1 LHVPTVARERRLAF
15 GEVAD
20 LYDRARPTYPDA
32 LVDDVIAVAPLDG
45 PARALE
51 VGAGTGKA
59 TVLFAARGAAI
70 HALEPIAEMAAVAR
84 RNCVPYPDVTIE
96 VSEFEA
102 WRPPT
107 EAEEFGLV
115 YSAQAWHWISPET
128 RYAKARAA
136 LARGGLLAVFW
147 NRPAWDACAL
157 RDEIDAAYARTAPE
171 LLDDAPMRPRSSER
185 PRQWARWPAEIGAA
199 EGLEQAEVRTYTW
212 QRRFSSHEYTELL
225 RTHSDH
231 IVLERARQEALY
243 LAISDVIDAHG
254 GFLELTYRAR
264 LCLARAV

>member
-1 LHVPTVARERRLAF
+1 MARERRLSF
-15 GEVAD
+15 GEVAN

-32 LVDDVIAVAPLDG
+32 LVDDVIALAPLDG
-45 PARALE
+45 SGGALE

-59 TVLFAARGAAI
+59 TVLFAARGVAI

-84 RNCVPYPDVTIE
+84 RNCAGYPSVTIE
-96 VSEFEA
+96 VSEFEP
-102 WRPPT
+102 WRPGRAGPQS
-107 EAEEFGLV
+107 EFGLV

-128 RYAKARAA
+128 RYQKARAV

-157 RDEIDAAYARTAPE
+157 RDDIDAAYARTAPE
-171 LLDDAPMRPRSSER
+171 LIDDAPMRPTSSDR
-185 PRQWARWPAEIGAA
+185 PLQWARWPAEIDAA
-199 EGLEQAEVRTYTW
+199 NGLEQPEVRTYTW
-212 QRRFSSHEYTELL
+212 QRRYSSGEYTELL

-231 IVLERARQEALY
+231 IALERAKQEALY
-243 LAISDVIDAHG
+243 LAVGDVIDAHAG
-254 GFLELTYRAR
+254 VLELTYRTR